1 MLLSLSSMPAGCAIL
16 SMDNYNDGSRVI
28 DSNFDGAVLTL
39 HPLLSVHV
47 TPRLLPQRLAFTNCD
62 MMM

>member
-39 HPLLSVHV
+39 YPLLSVHV
-47 TPRLLPQRLAFTNCD
+47 MPCPLAQCLAFTNCN